1 MSVDRD
7 RQRVRFRDLKPY
19 DVVASLDELRG
30 PARGAISLPR
40 WVRWQADGDVDVDD
54 PGGLRMAYQ
63 ALLSEGTAEVQTRLL
78 NKLLLIAVWPELSLD
93 SRVRD
98 LWESRFV
105 ELRPDHV

>member
-1 MSVDRD
+1 MSVDRH

-30 PARGAISLPR
+30 PARGLISLPR
-40 WVRWQADGDVDVDD
+40 WVRWQSDGDVDVGD

-78 NKLLLIAVWPELSLD
+78 NRKLLIAVWPELSLEG
-93 SRVRD
+93 RVRD
-98 LWESRFV
+98 LWESRFG
-105 ELRPDHV
+105 ELRPADV

>member
-1 MSVDRD
+1 MSVDGD

-19 DVVASLDELRG
+19 DVVVSLDELRG
-30 PARGAISLPR
+30 PARGLLSLPR
-40 WVRWQADGDVDVDD
+40 WVRWQADVDVDVDD
-54 PGGLRMAYQ
+54 SGGLRMAYQ

-78 NKLLLIAVWPELSLD
+78 NKRLLIALWPELSLD

-105 ELRPDHV
+105 ELRTAHV